1 MNREQ
6 DFLQKIEQHKGV
18 IYKVARMYMSDPD
31 DQNDLFQEI
40 VLQLWKSY
48 ESFRGGSQFSTWMY
62 RVAINTAMVFFKKE
76 TKRKSNY
83 TAAVTDEIAAEEY
96 NPVKETQLSYFYE
109 AVQDLNVVE
118 KALIFLF
125 LEGQSHKDIAANLG
139 LTEVNTRVKLTRT
152 KEKLQEIIK
161 AKGYEF

>member
-83 TAAVTDEIAAEEY
+83 TGAITDEIAAEEY

-109 AVQDLNVVE
+109 AVQELNVVE